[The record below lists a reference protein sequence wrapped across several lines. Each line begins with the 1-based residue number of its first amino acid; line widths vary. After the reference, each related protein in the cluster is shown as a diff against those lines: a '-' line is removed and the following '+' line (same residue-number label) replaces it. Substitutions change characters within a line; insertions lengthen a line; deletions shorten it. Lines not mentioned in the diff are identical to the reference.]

1 MAPVAPATDT
11 QNTDPVTPVPVETG
25 LTGEPT
31 EPMRIL
37 FGHEALRQTP
47 LYWEP
52 TNTARF
58 MNTNTGIIGTM
69 GTGKTQFTKSLI
81 TQLMRQQDN
90 NVEGARIGL
99 LIFDYKSDYVDDAFS
114 EANQSKR
121 LRLYRLPYN
130 PLSLYGDMPMLPV
143 HTATGF
149 AETLAKAFGLGPKQQ
164 LRLRKLILDAYDLAG
179 ISRSDASTWSRPAP
193 TLAQVW
199 DLYLDRRR

>member
-1 MAPVAPATDT
+1 
-11 QNTDPVTPVPVETG
+11 
-25 LTGEPT
+25 
-31 EPMRIL
+31 MRIL

-114 EANQSKR
+114 EANQEQAAAVVSPAVQSALALWR
-121 LRLYRLPYN
+121 YADAAGAYRDRVCRDPGQ
-130 PLSLYGDMPMLPV
+130 SL
-143 HTATGF
+143 
-149 AETLAKAFGLGPKQQ
+149 LASGPSSSC
-164 LRLRKLILDAYDLAG
+164 DC
-179 ISRSDASTWSRPAP
+179 AS
-193 TLAQVW
+193 
-199 DLYLDRRR
+199 